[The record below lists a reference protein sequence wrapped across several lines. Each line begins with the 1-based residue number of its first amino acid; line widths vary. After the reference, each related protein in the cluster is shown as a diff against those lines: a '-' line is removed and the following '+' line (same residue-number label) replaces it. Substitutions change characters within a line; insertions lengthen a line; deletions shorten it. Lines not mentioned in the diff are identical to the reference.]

1 MRCQTTL
8 VNTAAVQS
16 NDWTTGQAYKWLAN
30 ARANL
35 WAARQ
40 LQLSSSAAHLPI
52 KVRAIVHSIML
63 KGTRGVVYELMQP

>member
-35 WAARQ
+35 WAVRH
-40 LQLSSSAAHLPI
+40 LQLSPSAAHLPI
-52 KVRAIVHSIML
+52 KLHAILPSVMST
-63 KGTRGVVYELMQP
+63 GPQSVVYELMQP